1 VTEEARSPPPA
12 DRPTAS
18 PRAGQVSVVTG
29 GSAGLGLAIAGA
41 LARAGSAVV
50 LASRS
55 AERCEQA
62 AGRLTA
68 QTGRPVLGHACD
80 VTDEDAVA
88 GLVDRSLSVYGRLD
102 VLVTS
107 AGVQARG
114 TIDELSAA
122 DLRACLEVNMVGTWL
137 ACRAAAGPMRDAS
150 YGRILT
156 LASALG
162 LVDGAGRA
170 GYAAS
175 KGAVVQLTAAWPSSW
190 PEPAS
195 R

>member
-1 VTEEARSPPPA
+1 MTEEARSPPPA

-29 GSAGLGLAIAGA
+29 GLAGLGLGIVGT

-80 VTDEDAVA
+80 VTDEDVVA
-88 GLVDRSLSVYGRLD
+88 GLVDRVLSTYGRLD

-114 TIDELSAA
+114 PSMS
-122 DLRACLEVNMVGTWL
+122 C
-137 ACRAAAGPMRDAS
+137 PP
-150 YGRILT
+150 RIC
-156 LASALG
+156 A
-162 LVDGAGRA
+162 
-170 GYAAS
+170 YA
-175 KGAVVQLTAAWPSSW
+175 
-190 PEPAS
+190 
-195 R
+195 

>member
-1 VTEEARSPPPA
+1 MTDESLSPSPA
-12 DRPTAS
+12 GQPAAS

-55 AERCEQA
+55 AARCEQA
-62 AGRLTA
+62 ARDLTA
-68 QTGRPVLGHACD
+68 QTGRAALGHACD

-88 GLVDRSLSVYGRLD
+88 GLADGVLSAFGRLD
-102 VLVTS
+102 VMVTS

-122 DLRACLEVNMVGTWL
+122 DLRACLEVNVVGTWL
-137 ACRAAAGPMRDAS
+137 ACRAAAPKNSPGQHCCSPTRNPFTS
-150 YGRILT
+150 PVP
-156 LASALG
+156 S
-162 LVDGAGRA
+162 
-170 GYAAS
+170 S
-175 KGAVVQLTAAWPSSW
+175 PSTAAGQVTDQ
-190 PEPAS
+190 AAA
-195 R
+195 